1 MAQKEFTVDTRQLE
15 LLSAELAA
23 MPKDVLSA
31 MRSSLVTGVR
41 SSLTKEASRHYAIDK
56 RTLGG
61 TFRVFS
67 HRTGG
72 PSSEGMQFEVSGRRL
87 TLAHFRFSP
96 QRSGDAYPTVEII
109 RGRIRRA
116 SSQPGADGKLKPPFV
131 GETGA
136 KDSNRVTLNVFQRTG
151 RYSKKLRDFQVRG
164 RTFKGAKREA
174 IRSYRTVSV
183 PQMLGHPSVARDVQD
198 NLLRAFDRTLLKRIE
213 TRTGLIQQ
221 NIRRT

>member
-1 MAQKEFTVDTRQLE
+1 MAQTEFTVDTRQLE
-15 LLSAELAA
+15 ALSAELAA
-23 MPKDVLSA
+23 MPQDILSA
-31 MRSSLVTGVR
+31 IRSSLITGVR
-41 SSLTKEASRHYAIDK
+41 SNLTKEVSQHYAVDK
-56 RTLGG
+56 GSLGG

-67 HRTGG
+67 RRTGG
-72 PSSEGMQFEVSGRRL
+72 PSSEGIQFEVSGRRL

-96 QRSGDAYPTVEII
+96 QRSGEAYPTVEII

-136 KDSNRVTLNVFQRTG
+136 KDSDKVTLNVFQRTG
-151 RYSKKLRDFQVRG
+151 RYSKKFRDFQVRG
-164 RTFKGAKREA
+164 RIFKGAKREA

-183 PQMLGHPSVARDVQD
+183 PQMLGNEAVARDVQD
-198 NLLRAFDRTLLKRIE
+198 NLLRVFDRTLIKRIE

>member
-41 SSLTKEASRHYAIDK
+41 SSLTKEASRHYAIDPGTMGK
-56 RTLGG
+56 
-61 TFRVFS
+61 TFRVYS
-67 HRTGG
+67 RRSKG
-72 PSSEGMQFEVSGRRL
+72 PSSAGIQFEVSGRRL
-87 TLAHFRFSP
+87 TLSHFRFFPKQQWASRP
-96 QRSGDAYPTVEII
+96 IIEII
-109 RGRIRRA
+109 RDHAKRA
-116 SSQPGADGKLKPPFV
+116 TDQVGADGKRKTPFV
-131 GETGA
+131 MRTGA
-136 KDSNRVTLNVFQRTG
+136 KDASKTQMNVFVRTG
-151 RYSKKLRDFQVRG
+151 TKNRYRN
-164 RTFKGAKREA
+164 TYREA

-183 PQMLGHPSVARDVQD
+183 PQMLGHPSVAWDVQD
-198 NLLRAFDRTLLKRIE
+198 NLLRAFDRTLMKRIE